1 MREVV
6 DEHVDF
12 IQSTDVGD
20 LDNLDFLART
30 VSDMMDG
37 LHLTKKGVGKVAN
50 MRQSAVGEVLSGKDF
65 GLNWGKLTELCV
77 LFHLIALAREPSTKV
92 LDINGTSIEALASEK
107 GNTRAVD
114 LARRASGRM
123 RRHTRGPCGSRGAA
137 WAGRWRVFGAGRGAL
152 RRRSSRHDLCPASLY
167 ITRRTRAACVF
178 LSTRGARTVV
188 SVITVPLR
196 CGGGGVHMPARR
208 LLRGRADW
216 GGPASAS
223 MTPGDV

>member
-77 LFHLIALAREPSTKV
+77 LFHLIALAREPSK
-92 LDINGTSIEALASEK
+92 LELSKLELSKLAEQ
-107 GNTRAVD
+107 T
-114 LARRASGRM
+114 RRANSPSKL
-123 RRHTRGPCGSRGAA
+123 TSR
-137 WAGRWRVFGAGRGAL
+137 
-152 RRRSSRHDLCPASLY
+152 S
-167 ITRRTRAACVF
+167 
-178 LSTRGARTVV
+178 
-188 SVITVPLR
+188 LR
-196 CGGGGVHMPARR
+196 CIG
-208 LLRGRADW
+208 
-216 GGPASAS
+216 SAIR
-223 MTPGDV
+223 